1 MPPTEG
7 RAVSQATSS
16 GGWRTSMGSTI
27 RFLRPRPRIR
37 HPQPKIAVDRE
48 THEARRSL
56 FILIGSFFLTAT
68 AMCAAVVVM
77 VSHTWTDVII
87 MSAFVLVFALLK
99 IVLANALIY
108 TMLRYDAATTNV
120 ASPADT
126 VRSYRRFAPIRRAP
140 AVKVRRRASISEL
153 RVTTSNRQSSS

>member
-1 MPPTEG
+1 
-7 RAVSQATSS
+7 
-16 GGWRTSMGSTI
+16 MGSTI

-108 TMLRYDAATTNV
+108 TMLRYDAASANV
-120 ASPADT
+120 P
-126 VRSYRRFAPIRRAP
+126 VQPRLIREYPRGRSIRQAPLA
-140 AVKVRRRASISEL
+140 KVRGSASLKIIKL
-153 RVTTSNRQSSS
+153 RSANSDAQPGSS